1 MIENLEAQ
9 IRERKAV
16 DVILDR
22 AKYKDVPME
31 LSLDERVEPVP
42 YSVCRTHVVTETT
55 EPEAEE
61 AALKTAAAGGHGR
74 PSFSAL

>member
-16 DVILDR
+16 DVILER

-31 LSLDERVEPVP
+31 LPLDEKIEPVP
-42 YSVCRTHVVTETT
+42 YSVCRTHVATETA

-61 AALKTAAAGGHGR
+61 AKAAD
-74 PSFSAL
+74 

>member
-31 LSLDERVEPVP
+31 LSLDEKVEPVP
-42 YSVCRTHVVTETT
+42 YSVSSHAR
-55 EPEAEE
+55 
-61 AALKTAAAGGHGR
+61 GD
-74 PSFSAL
+74 